1 VTRPRTRACSSSA
14 WGTLLDV
21 QADERLAC
29 QAMSDIVLQ
38 GRSSS
43 HFTRT
48 ARIFALELGVPHA
61 FRAVLDLTTIDAAN
75 YADNPA
81 LKIPI
86 LIDQHGPL
94 FGTENICRELVRRS
108 TKSPNVVMRGDAS
121 DRLIANAEELVLH
134 VMNAEVTII
143 TAKMAGA
150 STPPK
155 VLSSIE
161 NSVGYLDDRIET
173 LLPRLPSSRE
183 LSFFEVSL
191 FCAVTHLPFRQ
202 ILDTSRWKKLTEFAQ
217 RFGQR
222 ASARSTAYQ
231 FDAA

>member
-1 VTRPRTRACSSSA
+1 
-14 WGTLLDV
+14 
-21 QADERLAC
+21 
-29 QAMSDIVLQ
+29 MSDIVLQ

-61 FRAVLDLTTIDAAN
+61 FRAVLDITTTAPAS

-86 LIDQHGPL
+86 LIDEHGPL

-108 TKSPNVVMRGDAS
+108 TGSRNVVMRGDSS

-134 VMNAEVTII
+134 VMSAEVTII
-143 TAKMAGA
+143 IAKMTGA

-161 NSVGYLDDRIET
+161 NSIGYLDDRIDA
-173 LLPRLPSSRE
+173 LLSRLPSSRE
-183 LSFFEVSL
+183 LSFLEVSL

-202 ILDTSRWKKLTEFAQ
+202 VLDTSRWKQLAEFAQ

-222 ASARSTAYQ
+222 ASARSTEYQ
-231 FDAA
+231 FDTV